1 MNTPITKWLRGAA
14 AAAALAVLGACASA
28 TARPTA
34 MPAPPS
40 IADIYARSLYDAA
53 IYEERH
59 VLPLHPAIA
68 DGEGMVRVTT
78 LTATNYSRGEQTLP
92 GDVWVS
98 VVPEARDSCLSWSD
112 TTDLVM
118 RLRQLLGLRP
128 ADSVAHF
135 VEMRAPAS
143 GMFRPTVDPAI
154 DTRRP
159 CSAEQALRPG
169 CGLEFPPSAD
179 SAHIAWMAGQML
191 YAWKMPDAYPDAD
204 RNPNLL
210 GYPWTRLG
218 YTYNWHP
225 GSPRYGTSEYLVSAG
240 TRVTVT
246 DVIPIPVYCGRA

>member
-1 MNTPITKWLRGAA
+1 MNTSLPRCLRGAA
-14 AAAALAVLGACASA
+14 AAALAILSACSTAA
-28 TARPTA
+28 ARPA
-34 MPAPPS
+34 SMPAPAAT
-40 IADIYARSLYDAA
+40 ADVYAHALYDAA
-53 IYEERH
+53 LYEERH
-59 VLPLHPAIA
+59 VLPLFPAVA
-68 DGEGMVRVTT
+68 DAQGMVHVAT
-78 LTATNYSRGEQTLP
+78 LTATDYTLGEQVLP

-98 VVPEARDSCLSWSD
+98 VEPEARDSCTSWSD
-112 TTDLVM
+112 REDLVM

-135 VEMRAPAS
+135 VVMRAPAA

-154 DTRRP
+154 DTRTP

-169 CGLEFPPSAD
+169 CGLNFPASAD

-191 YAWKMPDAYPDAD
+191 YAWKMPNGYPRDARDPD
-204 RNPNLL
+204 LL

-225 GSPRYGTSEYLVSAG
+225 GSPRYGTSEYLVSQG

-246 DVIPIPVYCGRA
+246 AVVPIATYCGRA